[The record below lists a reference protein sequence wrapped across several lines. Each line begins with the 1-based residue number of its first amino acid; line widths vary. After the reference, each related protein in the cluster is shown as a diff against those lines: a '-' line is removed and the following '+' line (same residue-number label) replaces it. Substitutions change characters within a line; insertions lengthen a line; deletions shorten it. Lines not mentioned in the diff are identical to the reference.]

1 MSFTENLTNSIKAG
15 YCYFYCQTYEIA
27 KASDEIS
34 DAVKQLEGYEPTIWD
49 FNTQPDLDQVI
60 ADFEKNI
67 NAARPVLIA
76 KNLNWFMKDEYGS
89 FNKELVS
96 MLQSKAEY
104 FSSTN
109 GRRVLVIVSDAD
121 FNDAI
126 PAPLQKDF
134 NILDF
139 ELPDKVEIKKQ
150 YDFIVAS
157 VKQGKPGW
165 KAPTKKVE
173 AEIILSCRGMT
184 TREIQNA
191 LAFSLVKD
199 GGKLNPKTLAQIRA
213 KGIEK
218 VAGIKTGDYNTDF
231 KSLLGYENIKE
242 FTGKTVRSKL
252 AKGIM
257 LLGPPGTGKT
267 HFCHCLGKESGLEV
281 FELEVAQLMGS
292 LVGESEAKMK
302 AALEIVA
309 ANVPCILFV
318 DEVDKALAGVG
329 GGGQAGDGGT
339 TKRSMAQFLKF
350 LSDGRPEGL
359 YVVATC
365 NDIKAL
371 PPEWIRAERW
381 DAVFF
386 IDLPNEIERN
396 AIFEFYLDKFKVKPG
411 KLESSGLV
419 GFAGAE
425 LKSICR
431 IAAMMDKRCDQ
442 VQQFIIPVSKTMGS
456 EIDSLRKW
464 AKDRTIPAS
473 TSVPENGDKPNLRE
487 IGV

>member
-1 MSFTENLTNSIKAG
+1 M
-15 YCYFYCQTYEIA
+15 
-27 KASDEIS
+27 
-34 DAVKQLEGYEPTIWD
+34 
-49 FNTQPDLDQVI
+49 
-60 ADFEKNI
+60 
-67 NAARPVLIA
+67 
-76 KNLNWFMKDEYGS
+76 
-89 FNKELVS
+89 
-96 MLQSKAEY
+96 
-104 FSSTN
+104 
-109 GRRVLVIVSDAD
+109 
-121 FNDAI
+121 
-126 PAPLQKDF
+126 
-134 NILDF
+134 
-139 ELPDKVEIKKQ
+139 
-150 YDFIVAS
+150 
-157 VKQGKPGW
+157 
-165 KAPTKKVE
+165 
-173 AEIILSCRGMT
+173 SCRGMT